1 MEKKINFEPTRDWL
15 VVPKPDKTVTDS
27 GIILSGKS
35 ASALR
40 SNVLPVLAAGPD
52 CKCKVG
58 DIVYIHPASDGVII
72 ELEGSDYVMINESMA
87 VLGVVTN

>member
-1 MEKKINFEPTRDWL
+1 MENLNCEPTRDWL
-15 VVPKPDKTVTDS
+15 VLAKPDKKVTDA
-27 GIILSGKS
+27 GIILSDRS

-58 DIVYIHPASDGVII
+58 DVVYIHPSSEGVVI
-72 ELEGSDYVMINESMA
+72 EINDSEYVMVNESMA
-87 VLGVVTN
+87 VLGVVK

>member
-1 MEKKINFEPTRDWL
+1 MENFNFKPTRDWL
-15 VVPKPDKTVTDS
+15 VVPKPDKKVTDA
-27 GIILSGKS
+27 GIILSEKS

-58 DIVYIHPASDGVII
+58 DVVYIHPASDGVII
-72 ELEGSDYVMINESMA
+72 EIDGNDYVMINESMA
-87 VLGVVTN
+87 ILGVM

>member
-1 MEKKINFEPTRDWL
+1 MEKLNFNPTRDWL
-15 VVPKPDKTVTDS
+15 VVPKPDKKVTDA
-27 GIILSGKS
+27 GIILSEKS

-58 DIVYIHPASDGVII
+58 DIVYIHPASDGVIV
-72 ELEGSDYVMINESMA
+72 ELDNSEYVMINESMA

>member
-1 MEKKINFEPTRDWL
+1 MENKINFEPTRDWL
-15 VVPKPDKTVTDS
+15 VVPKPDKTKTDS
-27 GIILSGKS
+27 GIILTGKS
-35 ASALR
+35 AAALR

-52 CKCKVG
+52 AKCKVG

-72 ELEGSDYVMINESMA
+72 ELDHSEYVMINESMA

>member
-15 VVPKPDKTVTDS
+15 VVPKPDKTKTDS
-27 GIILSGKS
+27 GIILTGKS
-35 ASALR
+35 AAALR

-52 CKCKVG
+52 AKCKVG

-72 ELEGSDYVMINESMA
+72 EIENSEYVMINESMA